1 MTSSTVFH
9 HIRKLAIWASGKSNR
24 HSATF
29 NYIWF
34 YSLILSSL
42 GLPGIQA
49 PEGLHA
55 KFDDLWQLCRDH
67 PDIQAM
73 LDEAVRGKQG
83 RPSKP
88 KEETVYNINSLS
100 RPVGTSRASG
110 IRKLRKYAQERPDV
124 AEAFEKVLAHS

>member
-67 PDIQAM
+67 PDIQVM
-73 LDEAVRGKQG
+73 LDEAVKGRQG
-83 RPSKP
+83 RRLCCKNILRTENFLE
-88 KEETVYNINSLS
+88 KELQQFAYI
-100 RPVGTSRASG
+100 
-110 IRKLRKYAQERPDV
+110 
-124 AEAFEKVLAHS
+124 